1 MIRSTCNYVAGLVAA
16 MFLLAPMAL
25 AQVTTGSV
33 TGRVT
38 DSSGSVIPGVSVVL
52 ISEVHG
58 NRIAPVKT
66 NKEGDYVFPDITADT
81 YTVEASAPS
90 FKTSRVTGILVTGG
104 DHVGVPP
111 ITLEVG
117 GTTETVTVQAEA
129 TAVQTQS
136 GERSAAIEQVAIES
150 MPIAHSNFAG
160 AILFAPG
167 VQLNSGGYYSR
178 IGDTNNESN
187 FMMNGVSAMDTG
199 NNGQMLS
206 LNIESIGEVKV
217 LTQGYQAEYGRSSG
231 LQITAVTK
239 SGTNQLHGAAY
250 GIWTSSN
257 WNSRTWLNQK
267 NGTPQAYS
275 YSDTYGFTIGG
286 PVYIPKV
293 FNGKNKLFFFVADE
307 FRPST
312 TVQNVGN
319 YLRLPTALERAGN
332 YSQSLNNQ
340 GVLIGP
346 IIDNT
351 TGNPFPGNII
361 PTNRLYAPGVAVL
374 NQYPLPNLTQAPGS
388 PFNYAEQAAS
398 YSQVLTQPVVH
409 LDYNMTPKL
418 RFNAALSMQTAP
430 SVVIPGSIPGFN
442 DYYTPKPII
451 YNVTATV
458 DYIISPTLVLEG
470 TYGTI
475 KNQLAGGG
483 SPSGVLADAAA
494 NKNNTLSAFPD
505 LYPNAGKL
513 DSGYYAYGILQTQ
526 GSKAPE
532 YSNGQLNMPPAWNFG
547 SLVGDA
553 PPSLI
558 FPSYLNVN
566 HTQDV
571 AISLTKVLGQHTIK
585 GGFYLN
591 HSWKAQNTGAGGVS
605 NLYWQGYVSFANDT
619 NNPLD
624 SGFGFSNAVLGVFDQ
639 YLQQSTYVEGS
650 FLYNNVEGY
659 IQDNW
664 KVTNRLTL
672 DYGIRLEHMTPQ
684 YDQFDQESNFFP
696 IGSGANAYNPANAQV
711 LYTAGC
717 SNGAAVC
724 SGNTRDAKNPITGQV
739 LTAGGANTQVLIGT
753 PVPGIGNPLN
763 GIVQAG
769 HGIANTNYTWAPLV
783 AAPRFGFAYNAG
795 RGESSFVIRGGAGLY
810 YDRPDGNTVFST
822 PGNVGVTAANGTP
835 VTDQSLYYGQ
845 LQTVGTG
852 GLSPLPVGQ
861 MVVTQYD
868 AKIPSTVQWNLD
880 FQKELPGQM
889 VVDVA
894 YVGYYAYN
902 RFGATQGGTQQLENQ
917 VPLGTAFL
925 PQYQDPTLGTSTV
938 PGATAFTTNLLRP
951 YPGLQSIA
959 ENATKFY
966 DTYHSIQ
973 VSLTR
978 RLRDNVSFVLNYTR
992 GLSLKGNTGLIQRY
1006 TLQNGALVLRSD
1018 EAAYEALNST
1028 LDPIPNFLK
1037 ANITWYAPGITG
1049 RGGFVHQLT
1058 KDWQLSSVLTV
1069 QSGAAYTLGYS
1080 YQSNG
1085 SNVNITGSP
1094 DFAGTPV
1101 LGSGLGSGCGS
1112 RLDGFNASAVTGP
1125 LPGSVQMESGRN
1137 NMRYCPTAIPDLSI
1151 VRRFHFWKFQESKT
1165 LEFRTDIFNAVNA
1178 EFVTGR
1184 STSATFNNPTS
1195 MTLENPEYSGTSI
1208 NAGRSTPAN
1217 AGFGA
1222 ATAANAQRT
1231 LQLEVRIGW

>member
-1 MIRSTCNYVAGLVAA
+1 
-16 MFLLAPMAL
+16 
-25 AQVTTGSV
+25 
-33 TGRVT
+33 
-38 DSSGSVIPGVSVVL
+38 
-52 ISEVHG
+52 
-58 NRIAPVKT
+58 
-66 NKEGDYVFPDITADT
+66 
-81 YTVEASAPS
+81 
-90 FKTSRVTGILVTGG
+90 
-104 DHVGVPP
+104 
-111 ITLEVG
+111 
-117 GTTETVTVQAEA
+117 
-129 TAVQTQS
+129 
-136 GERSAAIEQVAIES
+136 

-178 IGDTNNESN
+178 IGDTNGDESN
-187 FMMNGVSAMDTG
+187 IMMNGVSAMDTG

-217 LTQGYQAEYGRSSG
+217 LTQGYQAEYGRASG

-239 SGTNQLHGAAY
+239 SGTNSLHGAAY

-257 WNSRTWLNQK
+257 WNSRTWANQK

-293 FNGKNKLFFFVADE
+293 LNGKNRLFFFVADE
-307 FRPST
+307 FRPSN
-312 TVQNVGN
+312 TVLNVGN
-319 YLRLPTALERAGN
+319 FLRLPTALERAGN
-332 YSQSLNNQ
+332 FSQSLNNQ
-340 GVLIGP
+340 GVAIP
-346 IIDNT
+346 PVVDNT
-351 TGNPFPGNII
+351 TGAPFPGNII
-361 PTNRLYAPGVAVL
+361 PTTRLYAPGVAVL
-374 NQYPLPNLTQAPGS
+374 NQYPLPTLTQTAGTS
-388 PFNYAEQAAS
+388 FNYAEPGAS
-398 YSQVLTQPVVH
+398 YSQVLTQPVFH
-409 LDYNMTPKL
+409 LDYNATSKL
-418 RFNAALSMQTAP
+418 RFNAALSEQRAP
-430 SVVIPGSIPGFN
+430 AVVIPGSIPGFN
-442 DYYTPKPII
+442 DYYTPIPII
-451 YNVTATV
+451 FNVTATV
-458 DYIISPTLVLEG
+458 DWIISPTLVFEA

-513 DSGYYAYGILQTQ
+513 GTGYYAYSVLQTQ

-547 SLVGDA
+547 SLVSGG

-566 HTQDV
+566 HTQDAV
-571 AISLTKVLGQHTIK
+571 ASLTKVWGQHTIK

-605 NLYWQGYVSFANDT
+605 NLYWQGYVSFGNDSL
-619 NNPLD
+619 NPLD

-650 FLYNNVEGY
+650 FLYNNIEGY

-664 KVTNRLTL
+664 KVTKHLTL
-672 DYGIRLEHMTPQ
+672 DYGMRFTHMTPQ
-684 YDQFDQESNFFP
+684 ADQFDQESNFFP

-717 SNGAAVC
+717 SNGATVC

-739 LTAGGANTQVLIGT
+739 ITAGGANTQVLIGT
-753 PVPGIGNPLN
+753 PIPGVGNPLN

-769 HGIANTNYTWAPLV
+769 HGIPSSNYVWAPFV
-783 AAPRFGFAYNAG
+783 VAPRFGLAWDVTG
-795 RGESSFVIRGGAGLY
+795 KSSWVIRGGAGLF

-822 PGNVGVTAANGTP
+822 PGNVGVTAADGTP
-835 VTDQSLYYGQ
+835 VTDQNLYYGQ
-845 LQTVGTG
+845 LQTVGSG

-861 MVVTQYD
+861 MVVTQYN
-868 AKIPSTVQWNLD
+868 AKIPSTAEWNFGVQKL
-880 FQKELPGQM
+880 LPGQM
-889 VVDVA
+889 VLDA
-894 YVGYYAYN
+894 SYVGYHAYN
-902 RFGATQGGTQQLENQ
+902 RFGATQGGSQQLLNQ
-917 VPLGTAFL
+917 IPLGTAFET
-925 PQYQDPTLGTSTV
+925 QYQDPTLGTPSV
-938 PGATAFTTNLLRP
+938 PGASSYAANLLRP

-973 VSLTR
+973 LSLTR

-992 GLSLKGNTGLIQRY
+992 GIELKGNTGLVQRY

-1028 LDPIPNFLK
+1028 LDPIPNYLK
-1037 ANITWYAPGITG
+1037 ANITWFAPGITG
-1049 RGGFVHQLT
+1049 RGGFLHQLT

-1080 YQSNG
+1080 YQANG
-1085 SNVNITGSP
+1085 TSTEITGSP
-1094 DFAGTPV
+1094 DFGGTPV
-1101 LGSGLGSGCGS
+1101 IAAGIGSGCTGN
-1112 RLDGFNASAVTGP
+1112 RLQGYNPSDVTGP
-1125 LPGSVQMESGRN
+1125 SYGSVQLESGRN
-1137 NMRYCPTAIPDLSI
+1137 NMRYCPTAIPDLSV
-1151 VRRFHFWKFQESKT
+1151 VRRFHFWKFKESKT
-1165 LEFRTDIFNAVNA
+1165 FEFRTDIFNAVNA
-1178 EFVTGR
+1178 EYVTGR
-1184 STSATFNNPTS
+1184 SNTATFNNPTS
-1195 MTLENPEYSGTSI
+1195 MTLANPEYTGTTI
-1208 NAGRSTPAN
+1208 NTGRSLPQN

>member
-1 MIRSTCNYVAGLVAA
+1 
-16 MFLLAPMAL
+16 
-25 AQVTTGSV
+25 
-33 TGRVT
+33 
-38 DSSGSVIPGVSVVL
+38 
-52 ISEVHG
+52 
-58 NRIAPVKT
+58 
-66 NKEGDYVFPDITADT
+66 
-81 YTVEASAPS
+81 
-90 FKTSRVTGILVTGG
+90 
-104 DHVGVPP
+104 
-111 ITLEVG
+111 
-117 GTTETVTVQAEA
+117 
-129 TAVQTQS
+129 
-136 GERSAAIEQVAIES
+136 
-150 MPIAHSNFAG
+150 
-160 AILFAPG
+160 
-167 VQLNSGGYYSR
+167 
-178 IGDTNNESN
+178 
-187 FMMNGVSAMDTG
+187 
-199 NNGQMLS
+199 
-206 LNIESIGEVKV
+206 
-217 LTQGYQAEYGRSSG
+217 
-231 LQITAVTK
+231 
-239 SGTNQLHGAAY
+239 
-250 GIWTSSN
+250 
-257 WNSRTWLNQK
+257 
-267 NGTPQAYS
+267 
-275 YSDTYGFTIGG
+275 
-286 PVYIPKV
+286 
-293 FNGKNKLFFFVADE
+293 
-307 FRPST
+307 
-312 TVQNVGN
+312 
-319 YLRLPTALERAGN
+319 
-332 YSQSLNNQ
+332 
-340 GVLIGP
+340 
-346 IIDNT
+346 
-351 TGNPFPGNII
+351 
-361 PTNRLYAPGVAVL
+361 
-374 NQYPLPNLTQAPGS
+374 
-388 PFNYAEQAAS
+388 
-398 YSQVLTQPVVH
+398 
-409 LDYNMTPKL
+409 
-418 RFNAALSMQTAP
+418 MQTAP
-430 SVVIPGSIPGFN
+430 SVIIPGSIPGFN
-442 DYYTPKPII
+442 DYYTPKPLI

-483 SPSGVLADAAA
+483 SPAGVLADAAA

-513 DSGYYAYGILQTQ
+513 DSGYYAYGILQQQ

-532 YSNGQLNMPPAWNFG
+532 YSNGQLNMPPAWGFG

-571 AISLTKVLGQHTIK
+571 AISLTKVWGQHTIK

-664 KVTNRLTL
+664 KVTRHLTL

-696 IGSGANAYNPANAQV
+696 NQFTAANSQV

-717 SNGAAVC
+717 ANGAAVC

-753 PVPGIGNPLN
+753 PIPGIGNPLN
-763 GIVQAG
+763 GIMQAG

-783 AAPRFGFAYNAG
+783 AAPRFGLAYNAG
-795 RGESSFVIRGGAGLY
+795 SGESSFVIRGGAGLY

-845 LQTVGTG
+845 LQTVGSG

-925 PQYQDPTLGTSTV
+925 PQYQDPTLGTSTI

-959 ENATKFY
+959 ENATKFH
-966 DTYHSIQ
+966 DVYHSAQ
-973 VSLTR
+973 FSLTR

-992 GLSLKGNTGLIQRY
+992 GFELKGNTGLVQRY
-1006 TLQNGALVLRSD
+1006 ALQNGALVLRSD

-1080 YQSNG
+1080 YQNNG

-1112 RLDGFNASAVTGP
+1112 RLDGFNALAVTGP
-1125 LPGSVQMESGRN
+1125 TSGSVQMESGRN
-1137 NMRYCPTAIPDLSI
+1137 YMRYCPTAIPDLSV

-1165 LEFRTDIFNAVNA
+1165 FEFRADIFNAVNA

-1195 MTLENPEYSGTSI
+1195 MTLENPEYSGTVI